1 MSFNYCLLTSL
12 DSNQFIRPCVFD
24 LSKALESYYE
34 AIAHPDAEAWKAAMQ
49 RELMSLEDRNAFERT
64 TLPQGQKA
72 IGLRWCYV
80 YKYNPD
86 GSIIIGKEKARLVA
100 QGFSQ

>member
-34 AIAHPDAEAWKAAMQ
+34 AIAHPDAEVWKAAMQ